1 MFIYHCEDLT
11 ATGYTVSDFQSD
23 RDSQKSTSRYVY
35 TLDGGIISWRSVK
48 QSCIVDS
55 TMEAKKYAGLVKL
68 QTEQYGSGSS

>member
-11 ATGYTVSDFQSD
+11 AAGYTVSDFQSN

-48 QSCIVDS
+48 QSSIVGS
-55 TMEAKKYAGLVKL
+55 TMEAEYAGLVKL
-68 QTEQYGSGSS
+68 QREQYGSGSS